1 MTRRK
6 GSTSPSEQ
14 LRVPGIAFLLSQLGY
29 YSSRRWKARLAPL
42 GLDPRHVMV
51 LRRLADAEGRSQRRS
66 ATRCRSAP
74 SRMVALVDALE
85 QRGLLMRRPSPSD
98 RRVRTL
104 HLTGEGRRLLSE
116 IREISVEHELQL
128 CRGLQPAEREQL
140 LTLLNRLAAEQGLAE
155 GVHPGAAAP
164 RPTTADHP
172 AAGNCPILTIRLLN
186 PRRLGG

>member
-6 GSTSPSEQ
+6 GSTPPSE
-14 LRVPGIAFLLSQLGY
+14 LRVSGVAFLLSQLGY
-29 YSSRRWKARLAPL
+29 YSSRRWKARLGPL

-51 LRRLADAEGRSQRRS
+51 LRHLAGEEGRSQQ
-66 ATRCRSAP
+66 ALGDALQIPP

-104 HLTGEGRRLLSE
+104 HLTKEGRRLLGE

-155 GVHPGAAAP
+155 GVHPGAADP
-164 RPTTADHP
+164 DPDDR
-172 AAGNCPILTIRLLN
+172 
-186 PRRLGG
+186 

>member
-6 GSTSPSEQ
+6 ASTPPADAR
-14 LRVPGIAFLLSQLGY
+14 LRVPGVAFLLSQLGY

-42 GLDPRHVMV
+42 DLDPRHVMV
-51 LRRLADAEGRSQRRS
+51 LRRLAVDEGRSQQ
-66 ATRCRSAP
+66 ALGDALQIPP

-85 QRGLLMRRPSPSD
+85 QRGLLRRRLSPSD

-104 HLTGEGRRLLSE
+104 HLTKEGRRLLGE
-116 IREISVEHELQL
+116 IMEISVEHEQQL

-155 GVHPGAAAP
+155 GVHLGAADP
-164 RPTTADHP
+164 DPDER
-172 AAGNCPILTIRLLN
+172 
-186 PRRLGG
+186 